1 MEKKPSRFNYNVYID
16 YTCSLRVGYIECL
29 IKGGIYKNGKWE
41 TINLL
46 VNLKVSSGHG
56 IFCQFAPVQSKI
68 LNICF
73 KMDFVPPS
81 VCK

>member
-1 MEKKPSRFNYNVYID
+1 MEKKKPSRFNYNVYID

-56 IFCQFAPVQSKI
+56 IFCQFAPVQS
-68 LNICF
+68 F
-73 KMDFVPPS
+73 KDTEYML
-81 VCK
+81 